1 MRTRFT
7 ELQARHPQIGDVRG
21 LGPMLALEFVHDGAS
36 KRPAP
41 EIATAVAEAA
51 LRHGL
56 MILKAGMHGNCLRV
70 LVALVATD
78 EQIEESLDV
87 FAEAVAE
94 ALGATTAVAAA
105 TL

>member
-1 MRTRFT
+1 M
-7 ELQARHPQIGDVRG
+7 RG
-21 LGPMLALEFVHDGAS
+21 LGPMLALEFVRDAGS
-36 KRPAP
+36 KLPAI

-51 LRHGL
+51 LRRGL
-56 MILKAGMHGNCLRV
+56 LILRAGIDGNCLRV

-94 ALGATTAVAAA
+94 ALGAEAPMAAA